1 MTTIRKRCAMVFPEF
16 QTDYNDYG
24 EISLFSERSLKQT
37 EKLFFE
43 TKDSFDGLLGLV
55 VELNRTKEL
64 EKQISLQKT
73 GIDVSIEESIKQL
86 EYKYQ
91 QETKRMRQ
99 QLNADKE
106 KLRLEIEKLDLQIKS
121 QKKQFDEAFEE
132 KLKCETLFQ
141 ELIHHEF
148 EVLKKYQQY
157 VSNLPDFIKS
167 FREYI
172 IYCDIQKKAFAQI
185 NKYLAELI

>member
-37 EKLFFE
+37 EKLIFE
-43 TKDSFDGLLGLV
+43 TNDSFDGLLGLV

-73 GIDVSIEESIKQL
+73 GINVSIEESIKQL

-106 KLRLEIEKLDLQIKS
+106 KLRLEIEKLDLQIKN

-132 KLKCETLFQ
+132 NLKCETLFQ

-172 IYCDIQKKAFAQI
+172 IYCDIQKKTFDQI